1 MHPTHGAD
9 DELTGDVSLLWQKAL
24 SKSTLVTYS
33 SALTSFLSFLAISSL
48 VPAWP
53 ASTLPAITEHIL
65 IQYVAYCQNS
75 LHLRYD
81 TIKLYLAGIRFNYI
95 KQNNCDI
102 LKHNLQLNYILRG
115 VKKSQHNVKGVRLP
129 ITFVILSD
137 MCCALSAGVFTP
149 FLDLMLSCIFTTAF
163 YGFLRCGEFTYSSQ
177 ISQTFLQISDIII
190 LQDLSSFTLRLRTS
204 KTDPFG
210 SGISI
215 PIFNTKPLLPVTIM
229 QKYLSNRRQAGA
241 QPHDPLFVESQDL
254 PSPLTRTTFIGQLKR
269 LLSHVGYNDANF
281 SGHSFRIGACTSGA
295 AGGVEDHLL
304 QVLGRW
310 KSSCYTRY
318 IHTQMSSIHR
328 SQQLMNN

>member
-24 SKSTLVTYS
+24 SKSTLVTYA

-53 ASTLPAITEHIL
+53 ASTLPAITEHTL

-137 MCCALSAGVFTP
+137 MCCALSTGVFTP

-215 PIFNTKPLLPVTIM
+215 PIFNTKPLLPVAIM
-229 QKYLSNRRQAGA
+229 QKYLSIRRQAGA

-254 PSPLTRTTFIGQLKR
+254 PSPLHAPHSLASSNDYYHMLATTMLTSVATRFVSVPALQ
-269 LLSHVGYNDANF
+269 
-281 SGHSFRIGACTSGA
+281 
-295 AGGVEDHLL
+295 EL
-304 QVLGRW
+304 QVVSKTISFKFWDAGNLHV
-310 KSSCYTRY
+310 THVIY
-318 IHTQMSSIHR
+318 ILRCHLFISP
-328 SQQLMNN
+328 NN